1 MLKTLRNAW
10 AVPELRQKMLFTLFI
25 LLLYRVGAAIPVPF
39 ITATG
44 LKVAELGGSGSI
56 FSYLN
61 ILSGDAF
68 SKGTLF
74 ALAVS
79 PYITAQIVIQLLAV
93 AIPAL
98 EKLSKQGEEGRKKL
112 ERITR
117 YLTVGLA
124 LITAFGYYKLLN
136 STQMRNYYGE
146 IVTQGSNK
154 FENVFIAV
162 TIILC
167 YTAGASLIMWLA
179 EKIDEQGIGNGI
191 SMILFANILCG
202 VPSTIA
208 NFKMQIEEYLKKDN
222 SYVAVAVVLSVLAI
236 LVVLASIVF
245 MVYMTD
251 AERRI
256 PVQYAKRVVGRKMYG
271 GQNSNLP
278 IKLNMSGVMPII
290 FATTIVSLPITI
302 IALVEQYKGSLSK
315 FGTALQDALS
325 SDNWIYAVVLFVL
338 IIAFAYFYIS
348 ISFNPVEVA
357 NNLMQQGGSIPG
369 IRPGKPTAQYIQK
382 VLNKVV
388 LMGAFFLGII
398 ACVPLVINIISTEIF
413 SVGIGVVSF
422 SGNSLLIVVGV
433 ALETVRDMESQ
444 MAMRHYKGFL
454 Q

>member
-202 VPSTIA
+202 IPSTIA
-208 NFKMQIEEYLKKDN
+208 SFSAQITEYLKKDN
-222 SYVAVAVVLSVLAI
+222 SYVAVAVVLSILAI
-236 LVVLASIVF
+236 LVVLASIIF

-256 PVQYAKRVVGRKMYG
+256 PVQYAKRLVGRKMYG

-290 FATTIVSLPITI
+290 FASTIVSLPVTI
-302 IALVEQYKGSLSK
+302 IYLCQPKEGGFWSK
-315 FGTALQDALS
+315 VQHALS

-398 ACVPLVINIISTEIF
+398 ACVPLIINIISTELF

-422 SGNSLLIVVGV
+422 SGSSLLIVVGV
-433 ALETVRDMESQ
+433 ALETIRDMESQ
-444 MAMRHYKGFL
+444 LAMRHYKGFL

>member
-146 IVTQGSNK
+146 IVTQGSYK
-154 FENVFIAV
+154 FENVSIAV

-202 VPSTIA
+202 IPSTIA
-208 NFKMQIEEYLKKDN
+208 SFSAQITEYLKKDN
-222 SYVAVAVVLSVLAI
+222 SYVAVAVVLSILAI
-236 LVVLASIVF
+236 LVVLASIIF

-290 FATTIVSLPITI
+290 FASTIVSLPVTI
-302 IALVEQYKGSLSK
+302 IYLCQPKEGGFWSK
-315 FGTALQDALS
+315 VQHALS

-398 ACVPLVINIISTEIF
+398 ACVPLIINIISTELF

-422 SGNSLLIVVGV
+422 SGSSLLIVVGV
-433 ALETVRDMESQ
+433 ALETIRDMESQ
-444 MAMRHYKGFL
+444 LAMRHYKGFL

>member
-124 LITAFGYYKLLN
+124 LITAFGYYRLLN
-136 STQMRNYYGE
+136 STKMRNYYGE

-202 VPSTIA
+202 IPSTIA
-208 NFKMQIEEYLKKDN
+208 SFSAQITEYLKKDN
-222 SYVAVAVVLSVLAI
+222 SYVAVAVVLSILAI
-236 LVVLASIVF
+236 LVVLASIIF

-290 FATTIVSLPITI
+290 FASTIVSLPVTI
-302 IALVEQYKGSLSK
+302 IYLCQPKEGGFWSK
-315 FGTALQDALS
+315 VQHALS

-348 ISFNPVEVA
+348 ISFNPVEVS

-398 ACVPLVINIISTEIF
+398 ACVPLIINIISTELF

-422 SGNSLLIVVGV
+422 SGSSLLIVVGV
-433 ALETVRDMESQ
+433 ALETIRDMESQ
-444 MAMRHYKGFL
+444 LAMRHYKGFL

>member
-10 AVPELRQKMLFTLFI
+10 SIPELRQKMLFTLFI
-25 LLLYRVGAAIPVPF
+25 LLLYRIGAAIPVPF
-39 ITATG
+39 VTATS

-61 ILSGDAF
+61 ILSGDSF

-202 VPSTIA
+202 IPSTIA
-208 NFKMQIEEYLKKDN
+208 SFSAQITEYLKKDN
-222 SYVAVAVVLSVLAI
+222 SYVAVAVVLSILAI
-236 LVVLASIVF
+236 LVVLASIIF

-290 FATTIVSLPITI
+290 FASTIVSLPVTI
-302 IALVEQYKGSLSK
+302 IYLCQPKEGGFWSK
-315 FGTALQDALS
+315 VQHALS

-338 IIAFAYFYIS
+338 IIAFAYFYIA

-398 ACVPLVINIISTEIF
+398 ACVPLVVNIISTEIF
-413 SVGIGVVSF
+413 SVGIGIVSF
-422 SGNSLLIVVGV
+422 SGSSLLIVVGV

>member
-179 EKIDEQGIGNGI
+179 EKIDGQGIGNGI

-202 VPSTIA
+202 IPSTIA
-208 NFKMQIEEYLKKDN
+208 SFSAQITEYLKKDN
-222 SYVAVAVVLSVLAI
+222 SYVAVAVVLSILAI
-236 LVVLASIVF
+236 LVVLASIIF

-290 FATTIVSLPITI
+290 FASTIVSLPVTI
-302 IALVEQYKGSLSK
+302 IYLCQPKEGGFWSK
-315 FGTALQDALS
+315 VQHALS

-398 ACVPLVINIISTEIF
+398 ACVPLIINIISTELF

-422 SGNSLLIVVGV
+422 SGSSLLIVVGV
-433 ALETVRDMESQ
+433 ALETIRDMESQ
-444 MAMRHYKGFL
+444 LAMRHYKGFL

>member
-10 AVPELRQKMLFTLFI
+10 SIPELRQKMLFTLFI
-25 LLLYRVGAAIPVPF
+25 VLLYRVGAAIPVPF

-124 LITAFGYYKLLN
+124 LITAFGYYRLLN

-202 VPSTIA
+202 IPSTIA
-208 NFKMQIEEYLKKDN
+208 SFSAQITEYLKKDN
-222 SYVAVAVVLSVLAI
+222 SYVAVAVVLSILAI
-236 LVVLASIVF
+236 LVVLASIIF

-290 FATTIVSLPITI
+290 FASTIVSLPVTI
-302 IALVEQYKGSLSK
+302 IYLCQPKEGGFWSK
-315 FGTALQDALS
+315 VQHALS

-398 ACVPLVINIISTEIF
+398 ACVPLIINIISTELF

-422 SGNSLLIVVGV
+422 SGSSLLIVVGV
-433 ALETVRDMESQ
+433 ALETIRDMESQ
-444 MAMRHYKGFL
+444 LAMRHYKGFL

>member
-202 VPSTIA
+202 IPSTIA
-208 NFKMQIEEYLKKDN
+208 SFSAQITEYLKKDN
-222 SYVAVAVVLSVLAI
+222 SYVAVAVVLSILAI
-236 LVVLASIVF
+236 LVVLVSIIF

-290 FATTIVSLPITI
+290 FASTIVSLPVTI
-302 IALVEQYKGSLSK
+302 IYLCQPKEGGFWSK
-315 FGTALQDALS
+315 VQHALS

-338 IIAFAYFYIS
+338 IIAFAYFYIA

-398 ACVPLVINIISTEIF
+398 ACVPLVVNIISTEIF
-413 SVGIGVVSF
+413 SVGIGIVSF
-422 SGNSLLIVVGV
+422 SGSSLLIVVGV

>member
-202 VPSTIA
+202 IPSTIA
-208 NFKMQIEEYLKKDN
+208 SFSAQITEYLKKDN
-222 SYVAVAVVLSVLAI
+222 SYVAVAVVLSILAI
-236 LVVLASIVF
+236 LVVLASIIF

-290 FATTIVSLPITI
+290 FASTIVSLPVTI
-302 IALVEQYKGSLSK
+302 IYLCQPKEGGFWSK
-315 FGTALQDALS
+315 VQHALS

-413 SVGIGVVSF
+413 SVGIGVVSY

>member
-179 EKIDEQGIGNGI
+179 EKIDEQGICNGI

-202 VPSTIA
+202 IPSTIA
-208 NFKMQIEEYLKKDN
+208 SFSAQITEYLKKDN
-222 SYVAVAVVLSVLAI
+222 SYVAVAVVLSILAI
-236 LVVLASIVF
+236 LVVLASIIF

-290 FATTIVSLPITI
+290 FASTIVSLPVTI
-302 IALVEQYKGSLSK
+302 IYLCQPKEGGFWSK
-315 FGTALQDALS
+315 VQHALS

-398 ACVPLVINIISTEIF
+398 ACVPLIINIISTELF

-422 SGNSLLIVVGV
+422 SGSSLLIVVGV
-433 ALETVRDMESQ
+433 ALETIRDMESQ
-444 MAMRHYKGFL
+444 LAMRHYKGFL